1 MLLAKYYIMKRTQ
14 LVYSL
19 AVFLLGGFLAGVGGL
34 GRVSVSADTPALASR
49 VEMFT
54 LALIVGAAMVV
65 VSIIL
70 FILAIASR

>member
-1 MLLAKYYIMKRTQ
+1 MLLVKKNIMKRTQ
-14 LVYSL
+14 LVYAL
-19 AVFLLGGFLAGVGGL
+19 AILLLGGFLAGVGGL
-34 GRVSVSADTPALASR
+34 GRVSVSADTPALAGQ

-70 FILAIASR
+70 FVLATASR